1 MRPGA
6 WLWGAVLA
14 ALALAAGLRL
24 GPGPMVQ
31 TDLLAMLPETE
42 QNPLAERAVA
52 ILGQAAGDR
61 AIFLV
66 GGGETARAKAAGR
79 TFAQALGRSGAF
91 PRVLGTLPPLDP
103 GILTGFYEP
112 FRSRLPFPDR
122 PATAAALGAALEARL
137 ASPLGAGPG
146 LGPGADPLG
155 DLAGFL
161 QGLPLNTFRVEVEDG
176 LLLLRTAGGVYV
188 LVTADLKGSAFDPAV
203 QRETLGAVAAAERG
217 LDPGVQVLRTG
228 AVFYASAARARAEW
242 ETGLIGWVSLAATV
256 ALFLLVF
263 RSLRHLLLGVAC
275 VAAGLVAA
283 VSVTLLVYGKF
294 YLLTLVC
301 GASLLGV
308 AVDYPFLYFA
318 NHLGAGPG
326 WAPRAALR
334 RLLPALLLGVATTLL
349 GYAVLGVAPF
359 PGLRQMALFAMVGLG
374 ASFLTVVLVLP
385 ELLRQPLPARPALMA
400 ALDRILAAWGAAGRK
415 APFRVL
421 LAAGVL
427 LSAGC
432 LARLRVADDVHGLI
446 QPSAG
451 LQAEERTIRELTGLS
466 NSGRFFLVEGRDEG
480 EALAREE
487 ALRARL
493 APLVR
498 AGALDGLQAVSCFV
512 PSPAA
517 QARAL
522 ARRRA
527 EAGAYA
533 EALAAVGFRPEAQAR
548 ILAGPDRP
556 LAVADWLRAPFA
568 APFRRLWLG
577 AAAQGTG
584 CICLPMGPCP
594 SGLLRAAAAG
604 LPGVRLVDKAQS
616 VSDLMGHYRRLANAA
631 LGVAVLLVGLLLLPR
646 YGWRRGLAIL
656 APPLL
661 GSLAALAVLALAGSP
676 LTLFNTLALVLILG
690 FGVDYTVFLAEAP
703 GPATLL
709 GILLAGSATLLSYGL
724 LAFSQTPALRGF
736 GLTLGIGVLVSVL
749 VANLALETGS
759 RK

>member
-1 MRPGA
+1 MRPIA
-6 WLWGAVLA
+6 WLWGAVLT

-42 QNPLAERAVA
+42 PNPLAERAVA
-52 ILGQAAGDR
+52 VLGQAAGDR

-66 GGGETARAKAAGR
+66 GGGEIDRAKAAGR
-79 TFAQALGRSGAF
+79 AFAQGLGRSGAF
-91 PRVLGTLPPLDP
+91 RKVLGDLPPLDP
-103 GILTGFYEP
+103 RILTGFYEAS
-112 FRSRLPFPDR
+112 RNRLPFPDR
-122 PATAAALGAALEARL
+122 PVTAAALEASL
-137 ASPLGAGPG
+137 ASPLAAGPG
-146 LGPGADPLG
+146 LGPAEDPLG

-161 QGLPLNTFRVEVEDG
+161 EGLPLHTFRVEVEDG
-176 LLLLRTAGGVYV
+176 LLLLRTGGAGYV
-188 LVTADLKGSAFDPAV
+188 LVSADLKGSAFDPAV
-203 QRETLGAVAAAERG
+203 QRESLGAVAGAEQALRTAE
-217 LDPGVQVLRTG
+217 PSARVLRTG
-228 AVFYASAARARAEW
+228 AVFYAAAARARAEW
-242 ETGLIGWVSLAATV
+242 ETGLISWVSLGATV

-283 VSVTLLVYGKF
+283 GSVTLLVYGQF
-294 YLLTLVC
+294 HLLTLVC

-326 WAPRAALR
+326 WTARAALR

-349 GYAVLGVAPF
+349 GYAVLGVARF
-359 PGLRQMALFAMVGLG
+359 PGLRQMALFSMVGLG

-385 ELLRQPLPARPALMA
+385 EFLRQPLPARPALMA
-400 ALDRILAAWGAAGRK
+400 ALDRLLAAWGAAGRRGS
-415 APFRVL
+415 FRL
-421 LAAGVL
+421 ALAAGVVL
-427 LSAGC
+427 AAGC
-432 LARLRVADDVHGLI
+432 LVRLRVADDVHGLF
-446 QPSAG
+446 QPSAQ

-498 AGALDGLQAVSCFV
+498 SGALDGVQAVSCFV

-517 QARAL
+517 QERAL

-527 EAGAYA
+527 EAGAYG
-533 EALAAVGFRPEAQAR
+533 EALAAVGFRPEARAR
-548 ILAGPDRP
+548 LLASADRP
-556 LAVADWLRAPFA
+556 LAVADWLKAPFA
-568 APFRRLWLG
+568 APFRMLWLG
-577 AAAQGTG
+577 AAAQGAG
-584 CICLPMGPCP
+584 CVCLPMGQCP
-594 SGLLRAAAAG
+594 SGLLGAAAEG
-604 LPGVRLVDKAQS
+604 LAGVRLVDKARS

-646 YGWRRGLAIL
+646 YGGRRALAIL

-661 GSLAALAVLALAGSP
+661 GGLTALAVLALAGSP

-736 GLTLGIGVLVSVL
+736 GITLGIGVLVSVL
-749 VANLALETGS
+749 VSNLALESGS
-759 RK
+759 KP